1 VDPGDAYAHFCNA
14 DIPCSSEYTCQ
25 RFPYGSPDYGVTNFD
40 NVLVSMVNVFIMVTQ
55 EGWTDTMYQIRKA
68 TGTVAYD
75 IVFVLILIMGF
86 YFVLNLM
93 IAVQFSFM
101 SKCFTE

>member
-1 VDPGDAYAHFCNA
+1 
-14 DIPCSSEYTCQ
+14 
-25 RFPYGSPDYGVTNFD
+25 
-40 NVLVSMVNVFIMVTQ
+40 
-55 EGWTDTMYQIRKA
+55 MYKVRKA

-75 IVFVLILIMGF
+75 AFFVLVVIVGF

-101 SKCFTE
+101 SKQFAE